1 MAGLLSF
8 DFVLAPKVET
18 AAAIILPANLRLDLW
33 LREPTDHAEG
43 MNQCQE
49 VPG

>member
-18 AAAIILPANLRLDLW
+18 AAATVLPANLRLDLW
-33 LREPTDHAEG
+33 LRELTDHAEG
-43 MNQCQE
+43 VNQFQE
-49 VPG
+49 VLG